1 MLIEPQVKIGTVP
14 AFCGVNGTG
23 LLQTLVAWVT
33 SNSGVPGLDWVVEMN
48 QEATD
53 DDGVTISFPDRG
65 HRQYILSNTGVS
77 GNENIIVG
85 MRESSTP
92 ASQIYEWVLNGY
104 TYVPSVWNGHSS
116 GAHGLT
122 ISGKTLPC
130 IQMFDN
136 EIAYWFYSTKEFI
149 FVSIRVGT
157 SNFQCYLGNG
167 ARLGPPSSYPYPLCI
182 AGSHEMGYSYTAGG
196 WGPVRPNYRDT
207 LPYDISGFAIDA
219 GGVYQTYLTGL
230 RTVPNGGNL
239 NTLAYGA
246 AFNGAALIMPCFYT
260 MEYQSTLFQLFN
272 VGTWRKTNSQSEQE
286 YVDEDSNKWRVFAQG
301 KNDYEYDF
309 LCVFEE
315 AGVSTTTTTTV

>member
-1 MLIEPQVKIGTVP
+1 MLITPQVKIGTVP
-14 AFCGVNGTG
+14 AFCGANGTG

-33 SNSGVPGLDWVVEMN
+33 GTPATPGLDWVIEMN
-48 QEATD
+48 QESTN
-53 DDGVTISFPDRG
+53 DDGVTISFPGRG

-77 GNENIIVG
+77 GNENIIIG

-92 ASQIYEWVLNGY
+92 ASQIFEWVLNGY
-104 TYVPSVWNGHSS
+104 TYVPLTWNGHAS

-122 ISGKTLPC
+122 ISASTLPC
-130 IQMFDN
+130 MQMFDN

-182 AGSHEMGYSYTAGG
+182 AGSHEMGFSYTVGG
-196 WGPVRPNYRDT
+196 YGPVRPNHDT
-207 LPYDISGFAIDA
+207 SSPYDISCFAIDA
-219 GGVYQTYLTGL
+219 GGAYLKWPFGL
-230 RTVPNGGNL
+230 RVVPGQQNQNV
-239 NTLAYGA
+239 LAYGA
-246 AFNGAALIMPCFYT
+246 AYNGAALIMPCFYT
-260 MEYQSTLFQLFN
+260 VEYQVTLFQLFN

-286 YVDEDSNKWRVFAQG
+286 YVDEEGNKWRVFAQG

-315 AGVSTTTTTTV
+315 AGVSTTTTTV